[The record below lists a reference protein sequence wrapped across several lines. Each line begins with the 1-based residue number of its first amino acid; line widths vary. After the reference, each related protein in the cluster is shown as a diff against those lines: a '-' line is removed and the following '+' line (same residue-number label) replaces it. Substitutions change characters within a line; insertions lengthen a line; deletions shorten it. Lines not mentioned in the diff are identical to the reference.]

1 MFPAIKK
8 LALSLNLGS
17 SRIYMR
23 KLILTLLF
31 INSFQATSKNIS
43 NEMKLMS
50 AGQEVLTSLN
60 ISDAISLEVIL
71 DKTVRGNGTVLIGES
86 LLKIKDSYSDD
97 NWVYENEYLDI
108 QLSDVNND
116 GISEIIVSGIS
127 KHYQDGKQSFK
138 LNPIIFIY
146 SYSTEDN
153 SLIEIFRNSVVEIDL
168 TK

>member
-1 MFPAIKK
+1 
-8 LALSLNLGS
+8 
-17 SRIYMR
+17 MR